1 MWHSELTT
9 ALATGCQPAA
19 IVQCGLNYARCV
31 VVQTT
36 TVYDLTH
43 VVGTVWY
50 AILKFPVFQQIVV
63 NYILLPC
70 ISIVTFI
77 AYRHTLPASVDTQI
91 GHVTTTYTAL
101 CPGSKA
107 PQQWDVNIALAERPT
122 CSSINYTSNIYTYSP
137 LFSQMHVVSYLVL
150 LLLFFGGQVRSFYYS
165 WNFSCEKKIPALLV
179 FTISMFAP
187 GAGEPGNKATSDSC
201 LQTHYAVFTKTA
213 NNMHPTDQ
221 VEWTAPFTPFVAT
234 GHRGS
239 SSAPWRLST
248 DHETERHQC

>member
-19 IVQCGLNYARCV
+19 IVHCGLNYARCV

-150 LLLFFGGQVRSFYYS
+150 LLLF
-165 WNFSCEKKIPALLV
+165 LV
-179 FTISMFAP
+179 VKW
-187 GAGEPGNKATSDSC
+187 G
-201 LQTHYAVFTKTA
+201 
-213 NNMHPTDQ
+213 
-221 VEWTAPFTPFVAT
+221 
-234 GHRGS
+234 
-239 SSAPWRLST
+239 LST
-248 DHETERHQC
+248 ILEISHVKKRYQLSLSSRFLCLYPEQGSLETKLPLIRACKLTIQFSPSLPTTCTPLTR